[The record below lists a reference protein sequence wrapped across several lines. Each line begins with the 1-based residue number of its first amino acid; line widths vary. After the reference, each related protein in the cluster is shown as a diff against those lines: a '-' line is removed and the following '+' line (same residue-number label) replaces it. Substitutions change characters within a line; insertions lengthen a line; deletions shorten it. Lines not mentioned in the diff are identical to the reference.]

1 MTPRCH
7 ITPPSVLLGFRC
19 MEMGRSRSHFRV
31 TFDDIARSVE
41 FNAPYGAIKPM
52 SVYCFFRNN
61 ASLISNLYQNPLLII
76 ATAPDGVKMLM
87 KCCTTSLY
95 GSLTRFLSKMGRVG
109 AVRGTKGAAMVV
121 RIDAAGALW
130 LCAYRSKET
139 YAFGNFFAA

>member
-1 MTPRCH
+1 MYKRQ
-7 ITPPSVLLGFRC
+7 
-19 MEMGRSRSHFRV
+19 EMGRSRSHFRV

-52 SVYCFFRNN
+52 PVYCFFRNN

-95 GSLTRFLSKMGRVG
+95 GSLTRFLSEMGRVG
-109 AVRGTKGAAMVV
+109 AVRGLPLSIL
-121 RIDAAGALW
+121 IDEKRKRGI
-130 LCAYRSKET
+130 
-139 YAFGNFFAA
+139 